1 MRTLWDEIV
10 SLDTRY
16 QILEKIGSGSF
27 ATVYRARDTELG
39 REVAIKQLHQEFVDD
54 PKRLERFWQ
63 ESQLLASLQHPNIV
77 TIFDIVRER
86 GWLILE
92 LMQGS
97 LAERLAGRQ
106 IDLRALR
113 ATLAH
118 VLRALKYLHAQ
129 GVIHGDIK
137 PGNLMIDARRRVKL
151 GDFGLACRVATA
163 DGSLL
168 KGTTKYMAPETVS
181 DDFGDV
187 GPASDL
193 YSLGFSAYDLMCGPN
208 FEELFPGLNAKGRNQ
223 QVAWMMWHA
232 APDRQ
237 LPEIGRV
244 LEGVPPD
251 LAKVVQKLTQKDQ
264 ALRYKS
270 ADEALSDLQI
280 DLKLVGGQS
289 GTEEVADASPDDGKR
304 RTYLAAGALGFSV
317 LMSAALLFWPAS
329 KAGPSEIQKARGL
342 IREVIEDKNEFIVQD
357 LNTGALEPFKVPRKQ
372 KIFLLNEKK
381 NILLRE
387 LKPGDHVEMDI
398 DKQQRDLVIDMKV
411 DRPVLT
417 HGVLKELQLGD
428 SVLVLSMEEGGL
440 RDDLPVRVPESA
452 TLKLNNQTV
461 KLRDLQDGD
470 RLEITHLS
478 EPGEKKG
485 RVLNTLVARRTVTSV
500 GSVVSF
506 DSAQSTL
513 SVQVGQGTNAGS
525 LKLPVVTDCKVTING
540 SATHENKTLTPA
552 DLKAGDR
559 VSLQHDTQITEIS
572 ATRSLQFDGAIVSI
586 DVGADQLT
594 VSLASGERHML
605 TVSPK
610 CEITLSL
617 DKVKLVDLRQFD
629 NVRIAYSEADDG
641 TLTANTIDA
650 RRPVQTDRWTVVLGT
665 QSYADSSLSPL
676 KSALNDARLVQS
688 ALLGRY
694 AVSEQ
699 RGALVVDGTRKDW
712 ERQLTETL
720 SSARPQTQV
729 MIYIVGHAYQGDD
742 KLVYLAPKD
751 FHFDDMANTGVSLDW
766 LAGKL
771 NDCASKDKILILDV
785 SPAGSGK
792 DVKRQLAG
800 KAMIAKLKTP
810 LTSTATIIS
819 CDEGQQTHLWDEKRQ
834 GLFAWML
841 AEAIQGAADTDRDL
855 HLTPQEL
862 FDYLKDQSSSAKD
875 KVFAEQTPVLVEP
888 AP

>member
-1 MRTLWDEIV
+1 M

-16 QILEKIGSGSF
+16 KILDKIGAGSF
-27 ATVYRARDTELG
+27 ATVYRARDNELG
-39 REVAIKQLHQEFVDD
+39 REVAIKQLHKEFVDD

-63 ESQLLASLQHPNIV
+63 EAQLLASLQHPNIV

-86 GWLILE
+86 GWLVLE
-92 LMQGS
+92 LMQAS

-237 LPEIGRV
+237 LPEISRV

-280 DLKLVGGQS
+280 DLKLVGGTSS
-289 GTEEVADASPDDGKR
+289 GDDVADAAPDGSKR
-304 RTYLAAGALGFSV
+304 RTYIAAGALGVSV
-317 LMSAALLFWPAS
+317 LLSAFMLLPGGNNGAS
-329 KAGPSEIQKARGL
+329 AEFKKEHGL
-342 IREVIEDKNEFIVQD
+342 IRDVIADKNEFVLQD
-357 LNTGALEPFKVPRKQ
+357 LETGSLSPFKVDPRKQ
-372 KIFLLNEKK
+372 KIFLIYEKK

-387 LKPGDHVEMDI
+387 LQPGDHVEMDI
-398 DKQQRDLVIDMKV
+398 DRKRDLVIDMRV
-411 DRPVLT
+411 DRPVPTRGILREL
-417 HGVLKELQLGD
+417 VLNE
-428 SVLVLSMEEGGL
+428 SRLVLSMEEGNT
-440 RDDLPVRVPESA
+440 RDDLPMRVPETA
-452 TLKLNNQTV
+452 TIKLNGQTV
-461 KLRDLQDGD
+461 KLRDLQEGD
-470 RLEITHLS
+470 RVELTHLS

-485 RVLNTLVARRTVTSV
+485 RVLNTLMARRTVTSV
-500 GSVVSF
+500 GSVASF
-506 DSAQSTL
+506 DPDKAIL
-513 SVQVGQGTNAGS
+513 SVQIGQGTSATS
-525 LKLPVVTDCKVTING
+525 LKLPVVAGCKVTVNG
-540 SATHENKTLTPA
+540 SATHENKLLTPA
-552 DLKAGDR
+552 DLKPGDR
-559 VSLQHDTQITEIS
+559 VSIQHDTDITEIA
-572 ATRSLQFDGAIVSI
+572 ATRSLQFDGAVVAI
-586 DVGADQLT
+586 DLGSDVIT
-594 VSLASGERHML
+594 VSLSSGERHML
-605 TVSPK
+605 VVGPK
-610 CEITLSL
+610 CEITLGL
-617 DKVKLVDLRQFD
+617 DKVKLTDLRQFD
-629 NVRIAYSEADDG
+629 TVRIAYSEAEDG
-641 TLTANTIDA
+641 TLSATTIDA

-665 QSYADSSLSPL
+665 QSYADSTLSPL
-676 KSALNDARLVQS
+676 KSALNDARLVQA
-688 ALLGRY
+688 ALHSRY

-699 RGALVVDGTRKDW
+699 RGALLVDGTRKDW
-712 ERQLTETL
+712 ERQLNETL

-729 MIYIVGHAYQGDD
+729 LIYVVGHAYKGEDD
-742 KLVYLAPKD
+742 VVYLAPKD
-751 FHFDDMANTGVSLDW
+751 FQFENMAANGVSLDW

-771 NDCASKDKILILDV
+771 NECASKDKILILDV
-785 SPAGSGK
+785 TPVGMGK

-800 KAMIAKLKTP
+800 KGVLAKLKTP
-810 LTSTATIIS
+810 LTSTTAIIA
-819 CDEGQQTHLWDEKRQ
+819 CDEGQQSRIWDEKRQ

-841 AEAIQGAADTDRDL
+841 AEAIQGAADADRDL

-862 FDYLKDQSSSAKD
+862 FDYLKQQSESAKD

-888 AP
+888 AQ

>member
-1 MRTLWDEIV
+1 MTKRGQIV

-16 QILEKIGSGSF
+16 KILEKIGAGSF
-27 ATVYRARDTELG
+27 ATVYRARDIELG
-39 REVAIKQLHQEFVDD
+39 REVAIKQLHQEFVED
-54 PKRLERFWQ
+54 PQRMERYWQ
-63 ESQLLASLQHPNIV
+63 EAQLLASLQHPNIV
-77 TIFDIVRER
+77 TIFDIVKER
-86 GWLILE
+86 GWLVLE

-151 GDFGLACRVATA
+151 GDFGLACRVASA

-187 GPASDL
+187 GPSSDL

-232 APDRQ
+232 APDRR

-264 ALRYKS
+264 SLRYKS

-289 GTEEVADASPDDGKR
+289 GNDVVADETPDDGKR
-304 RTYLAAGALGFSV
+304 RTYLVAGALGFSV
-317 LMSAALLFWPAS
+317 LMSAAMLFWPAG
-329 KAGPSEIQKARGL
+329 KAGPVKIEKMRGL
-342 IREVIEDKNEFIVQD
+342 IHQVTEDKNEFVVQD
-357 LNTGALEPFKVPRKQ
+357 LNTGALEPFKVPHKQ
-372 KIFLLNEKK
+372 RIFLRNEKK
-381 NILLRE
+381 NILLGE
-387 LKPGDHVEMDI
+387 LKPGDLVEMDV
-398 DKQQRDLVIDMKV
+398 DKVQRDLVVNMLV

-417 HGVLKELQLGD
+417 HGTLKELLLND
-428 SVLVLSMEEGGL
+428 SRLVLSMEDGST
-440 RDDLPVRVPESA
+440 RDDLPIRVPESA
-452 TLKLNNQTV
+452 TLKLNGQTV
-461 KLRDLQDGD
+461 KLRDLQIGD
-470 RLEITHLS
+470 RLEVTHLS
-478 EPGEKKG
+478 EPGENKG
-485 RVLNTLVARRTVTSV
+485 RVLNSLTARRTITTV
-500 GSVVSF
+500 GFVASYEPEKSILVI
-506 DSAQSTL
+506 
-513 SVQVGQGTNAGS
+513 QVGQGTNAGS
-525 LKLPVVTDCKVTING
+525 MKLPVAPTCTVSING
-540 SATHENKTLTPA
+540 ATAHEKAPYTA
-552 DLKAGDR
+552 AALKPGDR
-559 VSLQHDTQITEIS
+559 VSLVHDTEIS
-572 ATRSLQFDGAIVSI
+572 AITATRSLQFEGIVQGI
-586 DVGADQLT
+586 DLADDSLT
-594 VSLASGERHML
+594 VSLSSGERHTL

-610 CEITLSL
+610 CEITLAL

-629 NVRIAYSEADDG
+629 SVRVAYSEAEDG
-641 TLTANTIDA
+641 ALTATTVDA
-650 RRPVQTDRWTVVLGT
+650 RRPSQSDRWTVVLGT
-665 QSYADSSLSPL
+665 QSYNDSTLSPL
-676 KSALNDARLVQS
+676 KTTLNDARMVHA
-688 ALLGRY
+688 ALISRY
-694 AVSEQ
+694 AVSDQ
-699 RGALVVDGTRKDW
+699 RGTLLIDGTRKDW

-729 MIYIVGHAYQGDD
+729 LIYIAGHAYLGED
-742 KLVYLAPKD
+742 KAVYLAPRD
-751 FHFDDMANTGVSLDW
+751 FKFENMPGTGLALDW
-766 LAGKL
+766 LAEKL
-771 NDCASKDKILILDV
+771 NECTSKDKILILDV
-785 SPAGSGK
+785 TRTGTGR
-792 DVKRQLAG
+792 DLKRQPAG
-800 KAMIAKLKTP
+800 KALLSHLKTP
-810 LTSTATIIS
+810 LKSTSTIIA
-819 CDEGQQTHLWDEKRQ
+819 CDEGQQSHVWDEKQR

-862 FDYLKDQSSSAKD
+862 FDYLKKQSESAQAQ
-875 KVFAEQTPVLVEP
+875 VFAEQTPVLIEP
-888 AP
+888 

>member
-1 MRTLWDEIV
+1 V

-16 QILEKIGSGSF
+16 KILEKIGSGSF

-39 REVAIKQLHQEFVDD
+39 REVAIKQLHQEFIDD
-54 PKRLERFWQ
+54 PQRMERFWQ
-63 ESQLLASLQHPNIV
+63 EAQLLASLQHPNIV
-77 TIFDIVRER
+77 TIFDIVKER
-86 GWLILE
+86 GWLVLE

-232 APDRQ
+232 APDRR

-264 ALRYKS
+264 ALRYKT

-289 GTEEVADASPDDGKR
+289 GADVVADDGANDGKR
-304 RTYLAAGALGFSV
+304 RTYIAAGALGFSV
-317 LMSAALLFWPAS
+317 LMSMAMLFWPAG
-329 KAGPSEIQKARGL
+329 KAGPVEIQKTRGL
-342 IREVIEDKNEFIVQD
+342 IHQVVEDKNEFTIQD
-357 LNTGALEPFKVPRKQ
+357 LNNGALETFKVPRKQ
-372 KIFLLNEKK
+372 RIFLLNDKK

-387 LKPGDHVEMDI
+387 LKPGDHVELDV
-398 DKQQRDLVIDMKV
+398 DKVQTDLVVNMLV
-411 DRPVLT
+411 DRPVPT
-417 HGVLKELQLGD
+417 RGTLKELLLNE
-428 SVLVLSMEEGGL
+428 SRLVLSMEEGST

-452 TLKLNNQTV
+452 TLKLNGQTV
-461 KLRDLQDGD
+461 KLRDLQHGD
-470 RLEITHLS
+470 RLEITHLT
-478 EPGEKKG
+478 EPGVNKG
-485 RVLNTLVARRTVTSV
+485 RVLNTLIARRTVTTV
-500 GSVVSF
+500 GSVAGF
-506 DSAQSTL
+506 DPDKLIL
-513 SVQVGQGTNAGS
+513 SVQIGQGANAGS
-525 LKLPVVTDCKVTING
+525 LKLPVSAKCKVSING
-540 SATHENKTLTPA
+540 VETHENTPLTA
-552 DLKAGDR
+552 KALKDGDR
-559 VSLQHDTQITEIS
+559 ISLQHDTEITEIA
-572 ATRSLQFDGAIVSI
+572 ATRSLQFDGAVVSI
-586 DVGADQLT
+586 DLAGESLT
-594 VSLASGERHML
+594 VSLSSGERHVL
-605 TVSPK
+605 TVAPK
-610 CEITLSL
+610 CEITLAL
-617 DKVKLVDLRQFD
+617 DKVKLTDLRQFD
-629 NVRIAYSEADDG
+629 NVRIAYSEAADG
-641 TLTANTIDA
+641 ALTATTIDA

-665 QSYADSSLSPL
+665 QSYADSTLSPL
-676 KSALNDARLVQS
+676 KTALNDARLVHG
-688 ALLGRY
+688 ALLSRY
-694 AVSEQ
+694 AVSDQ
-699 RGALVVDGTRKDW
+699 RGSLVVDGTRKDW
-712 ERQLTETL
+712 ERHLSETL
-720 SSARPQTQV
+720 SSALPQTQV
-729 MIYIVGHAYQGDD
+729 MIYVVGHAYQGEDGG
-742 KLVYLAPKD
+742 VYLAPKD
-751 FHFDDMANTGVSLDW
+751 FRFDDMPGTGLPLDW

-771 NDCASKDKILILDV
+771 NECRSKDKLLILDV
-785 SPAGSGK
+785 TPPGMGK
-792 DVKRQLAG
+792 DLKKQLAG
-800 KAMIAKLKTP
+800 RALLNNLKTS
-810 LTSTATIIS
+810 LTSTTTIIA
-819 CDEGQQTHLWDEKRQ
+819 CDEDQQSRIWDEKRH

-841 AEAIQGAADTDRDL
+841 AEAIQGAADTNRDL
-855 HLTPQEL
+855 HLTPEEL
-862 FDYLKDQSSSAKD
+862 YTYLKVQSESAPAR
-875 KVFAEQTPVLVEP
+875 VFADQHPVMVEP
-888 AP
+888 EK

>member
-1 MRTLWDEIV
+1 M

-54 PKRLERFWQ
+54 PQRLERYWQ

-86 GWLILE
+86 GWLVLE

-129 GVIHGDIK
+129 GIIHGDIK

-232 APDRQ
+232 APDRR

-280 DLKLVGGQS
+280 DLKLVGGQ
-289 GTEEVADASPDDGKR
+289 GGNEVVSDDAPNNGKR
-304 RTYLAAGALGFSV
+304 RTYLAAGALAVSM
-317 LMSAALLFWPAS
+317 LMCVAMLWPGG
-329 KAGPSEIQKARGL
+329 KGGPSQIHKTRGL
-342 IREVIEDKNEFIVQD
+342 IHQVVEDKNEFSIQD
-357 LNTGALEPFKVPRKQ
+357 LNSGSLETFKVPRKQ
-372 KIFLLNEKK
+372 LIFLLNEKR

-387 LKPGDHVEMDI
+387 LKPGDHVEMTV
-398 DKQQRDLVIDMKV
+398 DKKQPDLVVKMDV

-417 HGVLKELQLGD
+417 RGTLKELLLNE
-428 SVLVLSMEEGGL
+428 SRLVLSMEEGGM
-440 RDDLPVRVPESA
+440 RDDLPVRVPDSA
-452 TLKLNNQTV
+452 VVKLNGQTV
-461 KLRDLQDGD
+461 KLRDLQHGD
-470 RLEITHLS
+470 RVEITHLT
-478 EPGEKKG
+478 EPGENKG
-485 RVLNTLVARRTVTSV
+485 RVLNTLTARRTKTEI
-500 GSVVSF
+500 GSFASY
-506 DSAQSTL
+506 DPESTML
-513 SVQVGQGTNAGS
+513 SIQTGQGKALGS
-525 LKLPVVTDCKVTING
+525 LKLPVVAKCKVTIN
-540 SATHENKTLTPA
+540 SATTHENAPLTA
-552 DLKAGDR
+552 AALKPGDR
-559 VSLQHDTQITEIS
+559 VSLQHDTEIHEIT
-572 ATRSLQFDGAIVSI
+572 ATRSLQFDGAIVAI
-586 DVGADQLT
+586 DLPGGTLT
-594 VSLASGERHML
+594 VSLPSGERHSL
-605 TVSPK
+605 SVGPK

-617 DKVKLVDLRQFD
+617 DKVKLTDLRQFD
-629 NVRIAYSEADDG
+629 NVRVAYSEDTDG
-641 TLTANTIDA
+641 NLSATTIDA

-665 QSYADSSLSPL
+665 QSYSDPTLSPL
-676 KSALNDARLVQS
+676 KTALNDARLVHA
-688 ALLGRY
+688 ALLSRY
-694 AVSEQ
+694 AVSDQ
-699 RGALVVDGTRKDW
+699 RGTLLVDGTRKNW
-712 ERQLTETL
+712 ERQLTESL
-720 SSARPQTQV
+720 SSALPQTQV
-729 MIYIVGHAYQGDD
+729 LIYIVGHAYQGEDNE
-742 KLVYLAPKD
+742 VYLAPKD
-751 FHFDDMANTGVSLDW
+751 FQFDDMPGTGVSLDW

-771 NDCASKDKILILDV
+771 NECKSKDKLLVLDV
-785 SPAGSGK
+785 TPTGIGK
-792 DVKRQLAG
+792 DLKRQLAG
-800 KAMIAKLKTP
+800 RALVDNLKTP
-810 LTSTATIIS
+810 LKSTTTIIA
-819 CDEGQQTHLWDEKRQ
+819 CDKDQQSQTWREKNH
-834 GLFAWML
+834 GLFGWML
-841 AEAIQGAADTDRDL
+841 AEAIQGAADADRDL
-855 HLTPQEL
+855 NLTAEEL
-862 FDYLKDQSSSAKD
+862 FTYLKVQSESAKTR
-875 KVFAEQTPVLVEP
+875 VGVEQHPVMVEP
-888 AP
+888 LP